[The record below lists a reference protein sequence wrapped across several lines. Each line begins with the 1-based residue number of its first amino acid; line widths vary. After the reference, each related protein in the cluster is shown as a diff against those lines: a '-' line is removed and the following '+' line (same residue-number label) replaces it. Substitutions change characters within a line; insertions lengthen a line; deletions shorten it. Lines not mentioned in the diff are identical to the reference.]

1 MVDNIYVSEKL
12 EYFHIIKYR
21 LGQRDNKCLNF
32 MLNYMK
38 FSVKLMS
45 NIFLYLYEYN
55 FNNGLKN

>member
-12 EYFHIIKYR
+12 EYFHLIKYR
-21 LGQRDNKCLNF
+21 LGQRDDKCLNL
-32 MLNYMK
+32 MLNCMK